1 MTSVNDT
8 IDLGDGNKIPLLG
21 FGCFD
26 IGKADEETGYNA
38 VLTALKAG
46 YRLFDTAAVYGNE
59 ESVGKALKDGSIKRE
74 EMFVVTKLH
83 SGKHGFESAKESLE
97 DSLRKLGLEYVDLFL
112 IHTPVPGKVLESWKS
127 LIELKK
133 EGKTKSI
140 GVSNFNGDHIQAIL
154 DAGLEKPAINQF
166 ELHPVFRRDEVVK
179 YCRDNGITIMAYC
192 PLARGRFLK
201 SGDCPL
207 IEEIA
212 TKLNKSVSKIF
223 LRWALQNQFVIIPKS
238 ANAGR
243 IRDNYELFDFEIS
256 EEDMTRISTMDMDI
270 SVCKASDVMK
280 FPWNHIKDFD
290 KPGEYKM
297 V

>member
-1 MTSVNDT
+1 MTSINETVK
-8 IDLGDGNKIPLLG
+8 LGDGNKIPLLG
-21 FGCFD
+21 FGCLD
-26 IGKADEETGYNA
+26 IGERGEETGYNA

-46 YRLFDTAAVYGNE
+46 YRLVDTAAAYGNE

-83 SGKHGFESAKESLE
+83 PGKHGFESVKESLE

-112 IHTPVPGKVLESWKS
+112 IHTPVPGRVLESWKS

-201 SGDCPL
+201 PGDCPL

-223 LRWALQNQFVIIPKS
+223 LHWALQNQFVIIPKS
-238 ANAGR
+238 ANVGR
-243 IRDNYELFDFEIS
+243 IRDNSELFDFEIS
-256 EEDMTRISTMDMDI
+256 KKDMTRIANMDMDI
-270 SVCKASDVMK
+270 SVCEASAVMK

-290 KPGEYKM
+290 KPGE
-297 V
+297 VDI